1 MSGPAADFLHE
12 RSVLILAIRD
22 VDSRLRDLLDQAG
35 TYRASAEVRDLFECR
50 AGLVDR
56 LSVYQCDAPALPDVL
71 GL

>member
-1 MSGPAADFLHE
+1 VSGTAADFLHE

-35 TYRASAEVRDLFECR
+35 TYRASAEVRELFECR

-56 LSVYQCDAPALPDVL
+56 LSVFNCEAPCLPDVL

>member
-1 MSGPAADFLHE
+1 MTASEFLHE

-35 TYRASAEVRDLFECR
+35 TYRASAEVRELFECR
-50 AGLVDR
+50 SGLVDR
-56 LSVYQCDAPALPDVL
+56 LSGYQCDAPTLPDVL